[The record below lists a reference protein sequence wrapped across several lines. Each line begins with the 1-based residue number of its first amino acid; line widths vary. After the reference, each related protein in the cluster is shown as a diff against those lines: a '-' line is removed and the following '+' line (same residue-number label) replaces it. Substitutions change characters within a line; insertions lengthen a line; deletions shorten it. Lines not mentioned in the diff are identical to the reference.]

1 MKTGT
6 KLCNLADT
14 VMKTQLK
21 SPMWALSLLAL
32 LSTAYP
38 ASAYYDPGVQRWIN
52 RDPTEER
59 SGANL
64 YCYGSND
71 AVDKIDAFGNVPTP
85 GSGLYGD
92 CTKKQYQ
99 ELNSAAGRAC
109 KGSGKMRC
117 NESDDCGTIKN
128 KMAKFDAC
136 IEARQALNDTCFGGQ
151 SSIENYEIAN
161 LQRGR
166 RRCADLFCKKNCT

>member
-1 MKTGT
+1 MRPTIW
-6 KLCNLADT
+6 LLA
-14 VMKTQLK
+14 
-21 SPMWALSLLAL
+21 ALAL
-32 LSTAYP
+32 LSAANL
-38 ASAYYDPGVQRWIN
+38 ASAYYHAGVQKWIN
-52 RDPTEER
+52 RDPTQEHG
-59 SGANL
+59 GANL
-64 YCYGSND
+64 YCYTSND
-71 AVDKIDAFGNVPTP
+71 AVNRIDAFGNVPTP

-99 ELNSAAGRAC
+99 ELNSAVGRAC

-117 NESDDCGTIKN
+117 SESDDCETIKN

-136 IEARQALNDTCFGGQ
+136 INARQTLNDTCFGGQ

-166 RRCADLFCKKNCT
+166 RRCADLFCKRNCK